1 MSSFHSVYANMATNK
16 KRKVDAEC
24 RTFQEKW
31 ANDYF
36 FVEVKGKPVCLVCR
50 EALSVMKKSNLERH
64 YSSKHAKL
72 DELKGQMRLDKV
84 NALRRSF
91 GAQQAVF
98 IRPQSDRDNTTH
110 ASFVVSELIAK
121 KLMPHSE
128 GEFVKECLVAAAEL
142 LAPDKVKLFQSVS
155 LSRRTVS
162 DRITEM
168 AQDIEKTL
176 KDTARDFQFFS
187 LACDETTDITN
198 TAQLAIFVRG
208 ITAEFDTSEELLSL
222 QAMHGTTKG
231 EDLFEQVVLAMNKFE
246 LQFDKLSGLA
256 TDGAPAMVGAQK
268 GLTALVKKEM
278 SRLSLDPS
286 ELVVCHCIIHQENLC
301 AQSLKLK
308 NVMTTVVS
316 TINVIKS
323 RGLNSRQF
331 KELLSELESEY
342 GDLVYHCEVRWLS
355 RGNMLTRFYSLREE
369 VKQFMEMKGKPVMEL
384 SDSKWLCD
392 LGFMVD
398 ITKYLSELNVKLQ
411 GPNQLLSSLQS
422 NVKSFEAKLKLW
434 QVQLERGNTVHFPT
448 LQEQKPAVT
457 SEYAAECAKL
467 LQAFGERFQDM
478 KSKQRELNIFATP
491 FNVEPADVPDNLQ
504 HEIIELQSNDELKAR
519 YNNLPLLEFYKL
531 YVRAEDFPILR
542 RHALKFASLFGT
554 TYSCEQFFSKLTLAK
569 TRFRS
574 RLTDPN
580 LQDQL
585 RVASSSLPPDTKRLA
600 KEKQFQ
606 PSH

>member
-1 MSSFHSVYANMATNK
+1 MATNK

-24 RTFQEKW
+24 RAFQEKW
-31 ANDYF
+31 ANDYL

-50 EALSVMKKSNLERH
+50 EALSVMNKANLERH

-72 DELKGQMRLDKV
+72 NELKGQMRLDKV
-84 NALRRSF
+84 NVLRRSF

-110 ASFVVSELIAK
+110 ASFV
-121 KLMPHSE
+121 
-128 GEFVKECLVAAAEL
+128 
-142 LAPDKVKLFQSVS
+142 
-155 LSRRTVS
+155 
-162 DRITEM
+162 
-168 AQDIEKTL
+168 
-176 KDTARDFQFFS
+176 DTARDFQFFS

-198 TAQLAIFVRG
+198 TAQLAIFVG
-208 ITAEFDTSEELLSL
+208 ITAEFDTREELLSL

-256 TDGAPAMVGAQK
+256 TDGAPAMVGVQK
-268 GLTALVKKEM
+268 GLTALFKKEM

-286 ELVVCHCIIHQENLC
+286 ELLVCHCIIHQDNLC
-301 AQSLKLK
+301 AQSLKLN

-316 TINVIKS
+316 TMNVIKS

-422 NVKSFEAKLKLW
+422 HVKSFEAKLKLW
-434 QVQLERGNTVHFPT
+434 QVQLERGNTIHFPT

-504 HEIIELQSNDELKAR
+504 HEIIELQTMTS
-519 YNNLPLLEFYKL
+519 
-531 YVRAEDFPILR
+531 
-542 RHALKFASLFGT
+542 
-554 TYSCEQFFSKLTLAK
+554 SKLAVPL
-569 TRFRS
+569 
-574 RLTDPN
+574 
-580 LQDQL
+580 
-585 RVASSSLPPDTKRLA
+585 
-600 KEKQFQ
+600 
-606 PSH
+606 

>member
-1 MSSFHSVYANMATNK
+1 
-16 KRKVDAEC
+16 
-24 RTFQEKW
+24 
-31 ANDYF
+31 
-36 FVEVKGKPVCLVCR
+36 
-50 EALSVMKKSNLERH
+50 
-64 YSSKHAKL
+64 
-72 DELKGQMRLDKV
+72 
-84 NALRRSF
+84 
-91 GAQQAVF
+91 
-98 IRPQSDRDNTTH
+98 
-110 ASFVVSELIAK
+110 
-121 KLMPHSE
+121 
-128 GEFVKECLVAAAEL
+128 
-142 LAPDKVKLFQSVS
+142 
-155 LSRRTVS
+155 
-162 DRITEM
+162 
-168 AQDIEKTL
+168 
-176 KDTARDFQFFS
+176 
-187 LACDETTDITN
+187 
-198 TAQLAIFVRG
+198 
-208 ITAEFDTSEELLSL
+208 
-222 QAMHGTTKG
+222 
-231 EDLFEQVVLAMNKFE
+231 
-246 LQFDKLSGLA
+246 
-256 TDGAPAMVGAQK
+256 
-268 GLTALVKKEM
+268 M

-301 AQSLKLK
+301 AQSLKLN

-422 NVKSFEAKLKLW
+422 HVKSFEAKLKLW
-434 QVQLERGNTVHFPT
+434 QVQLERGNTIHFPT

-580 LQDQL
+580 LQNQL
-585 RVASSSLPPDTKRLA
+585 RVASSLPPDTKRLT

>member
-1 MSSFHSVYANMATNK
+1 
-16 KRKVDAEC
+16 
-24 RTFQEKW
+24 
-31 ANDYF
+31 
-36 FVEVKGKPVCLVCR
+36 
-50 EALSVMKKSNLERH
+50 MKKANLENH

-84 NALRRSF
+84 NVLRRSF

-110 ASFVVSELIAK
+110 ASFVVSELITK
-121 KLMPHSE
+121 KLMLHSE

-142 LAPDKVKLFQSVS
+142 PAPDKVKLFQSVS

-162 DRITEM
+162 DRITDM

-208 ITAEFDTSEELLSL
+208 ITAEFDTREELLSL

-268 GLTALVKKEM
+268 GLTALFKKEM

-301 AQSLKLK
+301 AQSLKLN
-308 NVMTTVVS
+308 NVTTTVVS

-323 RGLNSRQF
+323 RGLNSHQF

-384 SDSKWLCD
+384 SDRKWLCD

-422 NVKSFEAKLKLW
+422 HVKSFEAKLKLW
-434 QVQLERGNTVHFPT
+434 QVQLERGNTIHFPT

-491 FNVEPADVPDNLQ
+491 FNVEPADVPDNRQ

-531 YVRAEDFPILR
+531 FY
-542 RHALKFASLFGT
+542 
-554 TYSCEQFFSKLTLAK
+554 
-569 TRFRS
+569 TRN
-574 RLTDPN
+574 T
-580 LQDQL
+580 
-585 RVASSSLPPDTKRLA
+585 
-600 KEKQFQ
+600 
-606 PSH
+606 